1 MERVLQQL
9 HIRRVVIKKAIK
21 KAQNEKDQFIEGRL
35 RVSKVKNRTRY
46 FQVINKN
53 DTTGKYLNKTNFDQ
67 VKNLAKKDYNRKFLK
82 SAQKELEILDRTIAE
97 LSKDNGDLVY
107 QNLKDER
114 KRLVTPYILTDEQFA
129 KEWED
134 KKYRASVYMPEE
146 KKYETRKGDKV
157 RSKSEAILADILFEL
172 GIPYRYEQIITL
184 ANGNIKT
191 PDFTLLKKE
200 TREEVYLEHLGL
212 LDDETYR
219 NNNLHKL
226 DEYRENGIYCGK
238 NLLIT
243 YETEECPLDINGI
256 RKMLEE
262 LF

>member
-1 MERVLQQL
+1 MKKILSQL
-9 HIRRVVIKKAIK
+9 KRRREILKKAIK
-21 KAQNEKDQFIEGRL
+21 TARGEEGKFLEGRL
-35 RVSKVKNRTRY
+35 RVSTGNKHTRY
-46 FQVINKN
+46 YLVTEHGDTKGSYINQ
-53 DTTGKYLNKTNFDQ
+53 TNFDQ

-82 SAQKELEILDRTIAE
+82 SAKKELEILDRTIAE

-114 KRLVTPYILTDEQFA
+114 KRLVTPYILTNDQFA
-129 KEWED
+129 EEWQ
-134 KKYRASVYMPEE
+134 KRKYRESMYMPEE

-157 RSKSEAILADILFEL
+157 RSKSEAILADMLFEL

-191 PDFTLLKKE
+191 PDFTLLRKE